1 MLVRRV
7 NFLRASIESEYGD
20 SMKELIL
27 VRHGEAEHLIK
38 GLVGG
43 GTDFSLTDG
52 GRKQIE
58 LTGKRLKELFG
69 TRIEIMYSS
78 DLKRASESAKIIQ
91 SEINVPL
98 TLNSQLR
105 EMSRGIAEGMTIEEA
120 KKIRRPLT
128 EPQLDWI
135 PYPEGESWRM
145 MQERASIALNQIKQQ
160 SEEVVLL
167 VGHGNLI
174 SAIIELWL
182 QLPEDFNLD
191 FVIHPASITVL
202 GVSVWGYREIRKLNE
217 TAYLTGE
224 GLDYS
229 SLESDSLS

>member
-1 MLVRRV
+1 
-7 NFLRASIESEYGD
+7 
-20 SMKELIL
+20 MKELIL

-43 GTDFSLTDG
+43 GTDFPLTDR

-58 LTGKRLKELFG
+58 LTGNRLKELFG

-91 SEINVPL
+91 SEINVPI
-98 TLNSQLR
+98 TIDSRLR
-105 EMSRGIAEGMTIEEA
+105 EMSRGIAEGLTIEEA
-120 KKIRRPLT
+120 KKIRRPPT

-145 MQERASIALNQIKQQ
+145 MQERASIALTHIKQK
-160 SEEVVLL
+160 SEEVVLI
-167 VGHGNLI
+167 VGHGNLL

-182 QLPEDFNLD
+182 QLPEGFNLD

-217 TAYLTGE
+217 TAYLSDA
-224 GLDYS
+224 GLDAS
-229 SLESDSLS
+229 LLESDSLS